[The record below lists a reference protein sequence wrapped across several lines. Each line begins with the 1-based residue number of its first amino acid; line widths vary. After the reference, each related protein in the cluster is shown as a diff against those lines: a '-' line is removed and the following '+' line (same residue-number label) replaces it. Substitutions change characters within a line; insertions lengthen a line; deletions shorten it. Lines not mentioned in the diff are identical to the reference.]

1 MQMKLKNTIG
11 ICVLCGL
18 MLLLFSCGENVENSN
33 TDTTSIDMIENTET
47 ADSTLSEFDAAVS
60 RLEQFDYDGYQY
72 RVLDKNV
79 VDSPW
84 NTVDVYAQAE
94 NGDTINDAVY
104 RRNILVEDKFNITI
118 SEIRVDNP
126 EVTART
132 MIMAGNDEFDTM
144 TDGLYMLA
152 ALATEGNLIDLS
164 TVDTLELQNDWWDQE
179 MTRDLSIKEKVYFCT
194 GDLSIMDNYGTWCV
208 LFNKDIAQELNMPSL
223 YTSVENGTWTLDM
236 MYAYAR
242 SAAQDLNGNGVVD
255 ESDRF
260 GFCTEKFNQYGLWA
274 GGGEVIIKKDENDN
288 PVLFT
293 ITDRSV
299 SVMEKVSAVMS
310 DKSFAVSSAFTSN
323 GATTK
328 NGIFT
333 NGNALFIFGGMSLI
347 SQFRGVEINFGIIP
361 APKFD
366 EAQNRYY
373 NTYSFWN
380 CTAYSIPV
388 TAPDVSRT
396 GSILEAMAEI
406 SKYTLTPAYYDVTLK
421 GKYIRDE
428 ESATMLDIIL
438 SQRSYDLGNIF
449 DWGGMFSEIMNLHLT
464 TDIGLA
470 TLYEKQEKSVRSA
483 IDKFLEQ
490 LEHFE

>member
-1 MQMKLKNTIG
+1 MKLKNTIEVL
-11 ICVLCGL
+11 VLCGL
-18 MLLLFSCGENVENSN
+18 MLSLFSCGEKADTSDTAHTEADL
-33 TDTTSIDMIENTET
+33 TDHTESID
-47 ADSTLSEFDAAVS
+47 STISELDAAVS
-60 RLEQFDYDGYQY
+60 KLEGFDFLGYQY

-84 NTVDVYAQAE
+84 NTVDVDAQAE

-104 RRNILVEDKFNITI
+104 RRNSLVEEKLNIVI

-132 MIMAGNDEFDTM
+132 MIMADSEEFDTV

-152 ALATEGNLIDLS
+152 ALATEGYLVDLN
-164 TVDTLELQNDWWDQE
+164 TVDTLKLQNTWWDQE
-179 MTRDLSIKEKVYFCT
+179 MARDLSIKEKVYFCT
-194 GDLSIMDNYGTWCV
+194 GDLSIMDNYGTWCM
-208 LFNKDIAQELNMPSL
+208 LFNKDIVQELNLPSL
-223 YTSVENGTWTLDM
+223 YASVENGTWTLDL
-236 MYAYAR
+236 MYEYAR
-242 SAAQDLNGNGVVD
+242 SAARDMNGNGTVD

-274 GGGEVIIKKDENDN
+274 GGGEVIIKKDGDDT

-299 SVMEKVSAVMS
+299 SVMEKVSTIMS
-310 DKSFAVSSAFTSN
+310 DKTVAVSSAFASD
-323 GATTK
+323 GANTK

-347 SQFRGVEINFGIIP
+347 SQFRGEEVNFGIIP

-388 TAPDVSRT
+388 TASDVSRT

-428 ESATMLDIIL
+428 ESAAMLDIIL

-449 DWGGMFSEIMNLHLT
+449 DWGGMFSEIMNFHLGA
-464 TDIGLA
+464 DIGLA
-470 TLYEKQEKSVRSA
+470 TLYEKQEKSVRVA
-483 IDKFLEQ
+483 IDKYLEQ